1 MQIKEVILENFR
13 GYKNLT
19 RIPIS
24 SLTAFIGKNDA
35 GKSTILEALDI
46 FFEGGVKKV
55 DQDDASKGG
64 DPKNVRI
71 GVCFNN
77 LPDSFI
83 LDTNAATTLA
93 NEYLVN
99 QNGDLEIHKI
109 YNCSLAT
116 PKPSV
121 FACAVH
127 PTKKGL
133 SDLIQKSNKDLKD
146 LIKAAGLGEH
156 CNKNENPSMRLALYK
171 AEENLETSLTL
182 IPLNEANGKAIWAA
196 IQEQLPLF
204 ALFQSDRPSTDQD
217 SEVQDPMKLAIKK
230 ALDQLESEL
239 NGISDKVQESAQKI
253 AEETLKQLSDSYP
266 DLATSL
272 TPSFKKPKWDSI
284 FKLELK
290 ADDEIPLNKR
300 GSGVRRLILMSFFQ
314 AEAEKK
320 RSTGTNNSRPVIYAI
335 EEPETSQHPDS
346 QERII
351 ETLKKLSSTGDQV
364 ILTTH
369 VPALAGLIPLDSL
382 RYIDKDPSSS
392 EVRVRSGSDEVYT
405 EVASALGILPEPA
418 SKNDLKV
425 AVLLE
430 GKYDI
435 DTIRFISKTLL
446 ASGDICSFNED
457 QVFWTLGGGTTL
469 KDWIE
474 RGYLD
479 KLQLPQVIIKDSD
492 RSSKDIP
499 LHPDAISWQNN
510 INQESNKTA
519 FITNKRNMDN
529 YFHSDA
535 LHRLSEGTCIIP
547 DGTDVDFVKM
557 EEFLHKIISEAYKNN
572 KLKFHPLDEK
582 GNKIPIRK
590 NKVKHIISSH
600 IIKNMSADE
609 IKERGKYQDQNGKE
623 KNEIIEWFE
632 AITSNFS

>member
-55 DQDDASKGG
+55 DQDDAAKGG
-64 DPKNVRI
+64 DPRNVRI

-77 LPDSFI
+77 LPDTFI

-93 NEYLVN
+93 NEYLLN

-109 YNCSLAT
+109 YNCSIVT
-116 PKPSV
+116 PKSSV
-121 FACAVH
+121 SACAVH
-127 PTKKGL
+127 PTKKGF
-133 SDLIQKSNKDLKD
+133 SDLIQKTNKELKD
-146 LIKAAGLGEH
+146 LIKSAGLEDS
-156 CNKNENPSMRLALYK
+156 CNKNENPSMRLALYQSQ
-171 AEENLETSLTL
+171 ENLEPSLSD
-182 IPLNEANGKAIWAA
+182 IPLNDANGKAIWSA
-196 IQEQLPLF
+196 IQVQLPLF

-230 ALDQLESEL
+230 ALDELESDL
-239 NGISDKVQESAQKI
+239 NGISDRVQESAQKI
-253 AEETLKQLSDSYP
+253 AEDTLRHLKDSYP

-290 ADDEIPLNKR
+290 SDDEIPLNKR

-314 AEAEKK
+314 SEAEKK
-320 RSTGTNNSRPVIYAI
+320 RTNSRPVVYAI

-351 ETLKKLSSTGDQV
+351 ETFKKLANAGDQV

-382 RYIDKDPSSS
+382 RYIDRDPSNS
-392 EVRVRSGSDEVYT
+392 EIRVRNGNDEVYE
-405 EVASALGILPEPA
+405 EVASALGILPDPA
-418 SKNDLKV
+418 SKDNLKV

-430 GKYDI
+430 GKNDI
-435 DTIRFISKTLL
+435 DAIRFISKTLL
-446 ASGDICSFNED
+446 ASGDIGSFNEE
-457 QVFWTLGGGTTL
+457 QVFWTLGGGSTL

-479 KLQLPQVIIKDSD
+479 KLKLPQVIIKDSD
-492 RSSKDIP
+492 RASNELP
-499 LHPDAISWQNN
+499 LHPDDISWREN
-510 INQESNKTA
+510 INKESNKVA

-529 YFHSDA
+529 YFHLNA
-535 LHRLSEGTCIIP
+535 LSRLSEGTCTIP
-547 DGTDVDFVKM
+547 EGTDVDFVNM
-557 EEFLHKIISEAYKNN
+557 EKFLGKIISEAYKNN
-572 KLKFHPLDEK
+572 TLKFYPVDEN
-582 GNKIPIRK
+582 GLKIPLK
-590 NKVKHIISSH
+590 KVKHIISSY
-600 IIKNMSADE
+600 IIRNMTSEEIKN
-609 IKERGKYQDQNGKE
+609 RGKYQDQNGKE

>member
-24 SLTAFIGKNDA
+24 SLTAFIGKNDS

-64 DPKNVRI
+64 DPRNVRI

-77 LPDSFI
+77 LPDTFV

-93 NEYLVN
+93 NEYLLN

-109 YNCSLAT
+109 YNCSLGT
-116 PKPSV
+116 PKSSV
-121 FACAVH
+121 SAYAVH
-127 PTKKGL
+127 PTKKAF
-133 SDLIQKSNKDLKD
+133 SDLIQKTNKELKE
-146 LIKAAGLGEH
+146 LIKIAELEDR
-156 CNKNENPSMRLALYK
+156 CNKNENPSMRLALYQSQ
-171 AEENLETSLTL
+171 ENLEPSLSD
-182 IPLNEANGKAIWAA
+182 IPLNDANGKAIWAA
-196 IQEQLPLF
+196 VQLQLPLF

-217 SEVQDPMKLAIKK
+217 SEVQDPMKFAIRKV
-230 ALDQLESEL
+230 LDELESDL
-239 NGISDKVQESAQKI
+239 NGISEKVQESAQKI
-253 AEETLKQLSDSYP
+253 AEDTLKHLKDSYP

-272 TPSFKKPKWDSI
+272 TPNFKKPKWDSI

-290 ADDEIPLNKR
+290 SDDDIPLNKR

-314 AEAEKK
+314 SEAEKK
-320 RSTGTNNSRPVIYAI
+320 RTNSRPVVYAI

-351 ETLKKLSSTGDQV
+351 ETFKKLAKAGDQV

-382 RYIDKDPSSS
+382 RYIDKDPSNS
-392 EVRVRSGSDEVYT
+392 EIRVRNGNDEVYA

-418 SKNDLKV
+418 NKNNLKV

-430 GKYDI
+430 GKHDI
-435 DTIRFISKTLL
+435 DTIRFICKTL
-446 ASGDICSFNED
+446 SDSNDISSFNEA
-457 QVFWTLGGGTTL
+457 QIFWTIGGGTTL

-479 KLQLPQVIIKDSD
+479 KLNLPQVIIRDSD
-492 RSSKDIP
+492 RASKDLP
-499 LHPDAISWQNN
+499 LHPDD
-510 INQESNKTA
+510 INWLENTNRDANKVA
-519 FITNKRNMDN
+519 FITQKRNMDN
-529 YFHSDA
+529 YFHLNA
-535 LHRLSEGTCIIP
+535 LSRLSEGTCKIP
-547 DGTDVDFVKM
+547 EETDLDFVKM
-557 EEFLHKIISEAYKNN
+557 EDLLHKIISEAYRNN
-572 KLKFHPLDEK
+572 ALKFYPVDENGK
-582 GNKIPIRK
+582 KIPIRK
-590 NKVKHIISSH
+590 SKVKHIISSY
-600 IIKNMSADE
+600 IIKNMTSEE
-609 IKERGKYQDQNGKE
+609 IKERGKYQDQKGE
-623 KNEIIEWFE
+623 DKNEVIEWFE